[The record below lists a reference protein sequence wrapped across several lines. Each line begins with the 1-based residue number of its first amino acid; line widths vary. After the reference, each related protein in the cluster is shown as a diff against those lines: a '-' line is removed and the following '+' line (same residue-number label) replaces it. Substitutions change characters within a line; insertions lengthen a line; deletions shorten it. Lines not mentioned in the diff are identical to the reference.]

1 MDRTNLMKEKC
12 IWFQLCGHE
21 HILTLPEFA
30 VVLEVDDKHFDY
42 KDYWTRVGKPTL
54 TNHKEVLMEEPLMRI
69 VHKVIVGS
77 LVHRVVSRERCQ
89 KREAVLVMINS
100 FRESCGKR
108 KARIGDD
115 DYFTS
120 AMPDFRGSSS
130 EYAVG
135 DELAPEGEK
144 NVKCG
149 RIGCNTARFAVEAN
163 KGEEIASAKRSKEVA
178 DLFIISGIASDTFS
192 FAT

>member
-1 MDRTNLMKEKC
+1 MRYFIPCKVDGQGAWDAELDLQDSKTNWERALSIDNEIYPEWVLEFFSTLYFDKDMDRTNLMKEKC

-54 TNHKEVLMEEPLMRI
+54 TNHKEVLMKEPLMRI

-100 FRESCGKR
+100 FRESCGK
-108 KARIGDD
+108 
-115 DYFTS
+115 
-120 AMPDFRGSSS
+120 
-130 EYAVG
+130 
-135 DELAPEGEK
+135 
-144 NVKCG
+144 
-149 RIGCNTARFAVEAN
+149 
-163 KGEEIASAKRSKEVA
+163 
-178 DLFIISGIASDTFS
+178 
-192 FAT
+192 